1 MLIHTCDAVPMP
13 FPCLACRGLGICAL
27 AFRGIA
33 ECIVQLGTRSTTVL
47 MLTYN
52 FTPQEASKYSL
63 GGLQAPARAC
73 VCVCVFVSVCGC
85 GCLLLLNGGPSD
97 VDGYTMQAV
106 QPSRLLVW
114 SYVSVICACGCRVA
128 HSCRECCKPVLNVT
142 RATVQLIRTMYDLCT
157 DHIEKA
163 LSVAK

>member
-73 VCVCVFVSVCGC
+73 VCVCVCECVWVWVSY
-85 GCLLLLNGGPSD
+85 LLTYLLHGAESFLR
-97 VDGYTMQAV
+97 
-106 QPSRLLVW
+106 S
-114 SYVSVICACGCRVA
+114 
-128 HSCRECCKPVLNVT
+128 
-142 RATVQLIRTMYDLCT
+142 
-157 DHIEKA
+157 
-163 LSVAK
+163 